1 MAFENFKKKKFSEI
15 IAQATT
21 RGRDP
26 YRKIPAILRLG
37 KKATEQK
44 GFFDYN
50 GIIQESI
57 DKNKSS
63 DKYED
68 NAVIL
73 QEDPITKEVSIL
85 IKDTVFRNNFFK
97 HIDQTLGFS
106 TQAKTEI
113 SKSFFTQI
121 GTAVNTMPAGER
133 YISILSVPFEEP
145 IGTVTASIS
154 VTEAPGIAYNP
165 DGSLR
170 NRKITYQNT
179 SSFFTNSH
187 FFFNFD
193 NLTNNSDFGDA
204 DQILATNKLVAAGL
218 SHTTRSFKAHTN
230 VDSKNKFYYVQ
241 ATPIK
246 QFSIEMSS
254 SNNTASFFALTS
266 SFSGSADFGVTS
278 GSFMGKIIE
287 SSSIQPRFYNGTK
300 PNGTG
305 DDTDGSYIFSVQ
317 KGIIEGEGEFAFGE
331 DNYAG
336 DVGSNVAFT
345 PQQMVVWYPP
355 QYNYSNVRSA
365 SFYFTPYPE
374 NMHDLPTGI
383 TTKNLVTHSISSSEV
398 EGTGELRRLYW
409 LNHTYTSSFTSS
421 FGHLNRGQLRNDI
434 GGVSEHFQLPYMN
447 QSIRRFGK
455 KNSDANAS
463 HLWKDS
469 ALSQPVDQG
478 YYVHSSSFTQ
488 ESKNQMS
495 ASINSGPGGLNNANH
510 TSSFF
515 VMGVFKHPFTQ
526 LVDSAIMNYTASQE
540 KETGV
545 TSQTFMTH
553 HPIASC
559 MFLKRYDGE
568 VFQYQPQNGQA
579 VISESV
585 G

>member
-15 IAQATT
+15 IAQVTT
-21 RGRDP
+21 KGRDP

-218 SHTTRSFKAHTN
+218 SHITRSFKAHTN

-278 GSFMGKIIE
+278 GSFIGKVIE
-287 SSSIQPRFYNGTK
+287 SSSIQPRFYNGTT

-374 NMHDLPTGI
+374 NMHELNTGT
-383 TTKNLVTHSISSSEV
+383 TTKNLVTHSIALSENT
-398 EGTGELRRLYW
+398 GRGELRTVYW
-409 LNHTYTSSFTSS
+409 LNHTFTSSFTGS
-421 FGHLNRGQLRNDI
+421 FGNFNRHQLRTLTVLGAAD
-434 GGVSEHFQLPYMN
+434 HQLPYMN
-447 QSIRRFGK
+447 TSIRRFGK

-559 MFLKRYDGE
+559 IFLKRYDGE
-568 VFQYQPQNGQA
+568 VFQYQPQDGQA
-579 VISESV
+579 IISESV